1 MNMPPQVSVVTP
13 AYNTERFL
21 AAALDSALAQ
31 TFRDFEIVLI
41 DDGSTD
47 GTGAIAARYA
57 AEYGPR
63 IRIVHQGNQGLCG
76 ARNAA
81 LQITRGKYVA
91 LLDADDEWL
100 PQHLAESVAALEK
113 DPQAGFVH
121 ANIERIDARGNVL
134 QVPRRYWR
142 EDDDVFAR
150 LFLRE
155 EHVSCPTV
163 VFRREL
169 IGQLGGFD
177 PRFNRLGCEDRD
189 LWLRFAAERKV
200 VFLPTVHA
208 RYRLHDAN
216 VSANLEKMQR
226 ARLLLV
232 EKFAQTPQGRPLRR
246 AALAA
251 VHQGLGDELLHAGK
265 RFSAFAAYANALTRR
280 PSLRTCKAI
289 LRCLLRPAPNAASA
303 HA

>member
-1 MNMPPQVSVVTP
+1 MTMQPQVSVITP

-21 AAALDSALAQ
+21 AASLDSALAQ
-31 TFRDFEIVLI
+31 SFRDFEIVVV

-57 AEYGPR
+57 AQHGPR
-63 IRIVHQGNQGLCG
+63 IRIVHQANLGLCG
-76 ARNAA
+76 ARNTAI
-81 LQITRGKYVA
+81 QIARGKYLA
-91 LLDADDEWL
+91 MLDADDEWL
-100 PQHLAESVAALEK
+100 PQHLADSVAALEK
-113 DPQAGFVH
+113 HPQAGFVH

-142 EDDDVFAR
+142 EHDDVFAR

-163 VFRREL
+163 VLRREL
-169 IGQLGGFD
+169 IEQLGGFD

-189 LWLRFAAERKV
+189 LWLRIAAAHEV
-200 VFLPTVHA
+200 VFLPNVHA

-216 VSANLEKMQR
+216 VSGNLEKMQR
-226 ARLLLV
+226 ARLLLE
-232 EKFAQTPQGRPLRR
+232 EKFAQTPSGRPLRR

-251 VHQGLGDELLHAGK
+251 VHRGLGDELLNAGK
-265 RFSAFAAYANALTRR
+265 RFSAFGAYANALTRR
-280 PSLRTCKAI
+280 PSLRVCKAM
-289 LRCLLRPAPNAASA
+289 LRCLLRTTPSVASA